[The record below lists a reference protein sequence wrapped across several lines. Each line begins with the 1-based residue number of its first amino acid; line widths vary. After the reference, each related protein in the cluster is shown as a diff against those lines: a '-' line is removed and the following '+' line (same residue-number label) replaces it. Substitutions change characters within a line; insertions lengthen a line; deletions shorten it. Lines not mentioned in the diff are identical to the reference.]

1 MNLKVLMNILPGK
14 IKEVMFFLLK
24 CRMFCC
30 IIKWEM
36 ICMKKIIAALCAAVF
51 LISSVASAEGIYS
64 YATET
69 KMPGGAKL
77 RNIRRFY
84 GDYALN
90 INCVEAD
97 LKNEG
102 LSLSLLKNPSGCD
115 KVDLM
120 DNLAKTVPGV
130 VAATNADFFS
140 YYSGSQNFSLGIEV
154 KDGKLLQ
161 SHIDTSTM
169 AAGILSGNSLSLSYI
184 SFSAYLSAANGAVM
198 AVTHINKPTKY
209 YGALLMYTADYNGG
223 TSPYLPQ
230 GITVVTV
237 ADGTVSAKG
246 TSMGGTVPI
255 PENGYILAIDDS
267 MTPFLNENM
276 NVGDKVKLDV
286 SAAPS
291 IENAKT
297 AFGGG
302 TMLLSGGKKTKITHS
317 VNGIN
322 PRTAVGT
329 NADGT
334 VVYLIT
340 VDGRQRVSRGVTL
353 DALADICLELGCVN
367 AMNLDG
373 GGSTRMVGKTIDN
386 SELHTVNY
394 PSENRKVINA
404 VAVTSSAEPGKAAGF
419 EVKPE
424 ANNVLAGD
432 SVKIN
437 VIPYD
442 ANYNTPSDNS
452 YELKWVISKGS
463 GRIENNV
470 FYAGSGGETVADL
483 YCNDVWQTSCVF
495 NVINDVYGILTNKS
509 ITLKKGEG
517 ISQSIASVYDKD
529 GNTAQVRDI
538 SLLKPSCDLTL
549 LSFDNGKITA
559 LREGFGELALSYGDV
574 RRSISVSCGSAGS
587 AAVTEAVT
595 RDELKSSDG
604 GGYRF
609 TVFAGAPVNTLFGRI
624 NYAAAAK
631 TLGSASAS
639 AILGGAVLSDITPN
653 GVSPLTAD
661 GYSESRFPG
670 ALAVSLVMSGGSL
683 KDRQWNKLTA
693 AVSSASEKNIFVLLK
708 DAPIFSDTLESD
720 VFRDYL
726 SDIAKNKNVFVVY
739 NGNENLSFIKNGVRY
754 IALADE
760 SDFSSLSEKVEK
772 MKYVTFNITQEG
784 ATYSLNKLYA
794 SSGGATGAYSVY

>member
-1 MNLKVLMNILPGK
+1 
-14 IKEVMFFLLK
+14 
-24 CRMFCC
+24 MFCC

-51 LISSVASAEGIYS
+51 LISSGASAEGIYS
-64 YATET
+64 YTTET

-373 GGSTRMVGKTIDN
+373 GGSTRMVGKTLDN

-708 DAPIFSDTLESD
+708 DAPIFSDTLESE

-739 NGNENLSFIKNGVRY
+739 NGNENLAFIKNGVRY

-760 SDFSSLSEKVEK
+760 SDFSSLPEKVEK
-772 MKYVTFNITQEG
+772 MKYVTFNITQDG

-794 SSGGATGAYSVY
+794 SSGGATGAYSVD

>member
-1 MNLKVLMNILPGK
+1 MNLKALMNILSGK

-51 LISSVASAEGIYS
+51 LISSGASAEGIYS

-772 MKYVTFNITQEG
+772 MKYVTFNITQEC

>member
-1 MNLKVLMNILPGK
+1 
-14 IKEVMFFLLK
+14 
-24 CRMFCC
+24 MFCC

-51 LISSVASAEGIYS
+51 LISSGAAAEGIYS

-97 LKNEG
+97 LKNES

-184 SFSAYLSAANGAVM
+184 SFSAYLTAANGAVM

-209 YGALLMYTADYNGG
+209 YGALLMYTVDYNGG
-223 TSPYLPQ
+223 TSPYFPQ

-237 ADGTVSAKG
+237 TDGTVSAKG
-246 TSMGGTVPI
+246 TSMGGTVTI

-559 LREGFGELALSYGDV
+559 LREGFGELVLSCGDV
-574 RRSISVSCGSAGS
+574 RRSISVSCGSTGS
-587 AAVTEAVT
+587 AAVTDAVT
-595 RDELKSSDG
+595 RDGLKSSAHD
-604 GGYRF
+604 GYRF

-631 TLGSASAS
+631 TLGDASAS
-639 AILGGAVLSDITPN
+639 AILGGTVLSDITPN

-661 GYSESRFPG
+661 GYSETRFSDS
-670 ALAVSLVMSGGSL
+670 LAVSLVMSGGSL
-683 KDRQWNKLTA
+683 KNQQWGKLTA
-693 AVSSASEKNIFVLLK
+693 AISSASEKNIFVLLK

-760 SDFSSLSEKVEK
+760 SDFSSLSEKVER
-772 MKYVTFNITQEG
+772 MKYVTFNITQNG
-784 ATYSLNKLYA
+784 VTYSLNKLYT
-794 SSGGATGAYSVY
+794 SSGGATEAYSAD

>member
-1 MNLKVLMNILPGK
+1 MNLKALMNIFQGK
-14 IKEVMFFLLK
+14 INEVMFFLLK

-51 LISSVASAEGIYS
+51 LISSGADAEGIYS

-97 LKNEG
+97 LKNES

-140 YYSGSQNFSLGIEV
+140 YYSVSQNFSLGIEV

-237 ADGTVSAKG
+237 TDGTVSAKG
-246 TSMGGTVPI
+246 TSLGGTVTI

-683 KDRQWNKLTA
+683 KEQQWNKLTA

>member
-1 MNLKVLMNILPGK
+1 MNLKALMNILSGK

-51 LISSVASAEGIYS
+51 LISSGASAEGIYS

-302 TMLLSGGKKTKITHS
+302 AMLLSGGKKTKITHS

-772 MKYVTFNITQEG
+772 MKYVTFNITQEC

>member
-1 MNLKVLMNILPGK
+1 
-14 IKEVMFFLLK
+14 
-24 CRMFCC
+24 MFCC

-36 ICMKKIIAALCAAVF
+36 ICMKKIVAALCAAVF
-51 LISSVASAEGIYS
+51 LISSGADAEGIYS

-97 LKNEG
+97 LKNES

-329 NADGT
+329 NDDGT

-708 DAPIFSDTLESD
+708 DAPIFSDTLESE

-739 NGNENLSFIKNGVRY
+739 NGNENLAFIKNGVRY

-760 SDFSSLSEKVEK
+760 SDFSSLPEKVEK
-772 MKYVTFNITQEG
+772 MKYVTFNITQDG

-794 SSGGATGAYSVY
+794 SSGGATGAYSVD

>member
-1 MNLKVLMNILPGK
+1 MNLKALMNILSGK

-51 LISSVASAEGIYS
+51 LISSGASAEGIYS
-64 YATET
+64 YTTET

-97 LKNEG
+97 LKNES

-442 ANYNTPSDNS
+442 TNYNTPSDNS

-595 RDELKSSDG
+595 RDELKTSEG

>member
-1 MNLKVLMNILPGK
+1 
-14 IKEVMFFLLK
+14 
-24 CRMFCC
+24 MFCC

-51 LISSVASAEGIYS
+51 LISSGASAEGIYS

-97 LKNEG
+97 LKNES

-595 RDELKSSDG
+595 RDGLKSSDG

-693 AVSSASEKNIFVLLK
+693 VVSSASEKNIFVLLK
-708 DAPIFSDTLESD
+708 NAPIFSDTLESD

>member
-1 MNLKVLMNILPGK
+1 
-14 IKEVMFFLLK
+14 
-24 CRMFCC
+24 MFCC

-51 LISSVASAEGIYS
+51 LISSGAAAEGIYS

-69 KMPGGAKL
+69 KMPGSAKL

-97 LKNEG
+97 LKNES

-184 SFSAYLSAANGAVM
+184 SFSAYLTAANGAVM

-223 TSPYLPQ
+223 TSPYFPQ

-237 ADGTVSAKG
+237 TDGTVSAKG
-246 TSMGGTVPI
+246 TSMGGTVTI

-483 YCNDVWQTSCVF
+483 YCNDVWQTSCAF

-559 LREGFGELALSYGDV
+559 LREGFGELVLSCGDV
-574 RRSISVSCGSAGS
+574 RRSISVSCGSTGS
-587 AAVTEAVT
+587 AAVTDAVT
-595 RDELKSSDG
+595 RDGLKSSAHD
-604 GGYRF
+604 GYRF

-631 TLGSASAS
+631 TLGDASAS
-639 AILGGAVLSDITPN
+639 AILGGTVLSDITPN

-661 GYSESRFPG
+661 GYSETRFSDS
-670 ALAVSLVMSGGSL
+670 LAVSLVMSGGSL
-683 KDRQWNKLTA
+683 KNQQWSKLTA
-693 AVSSASEKNIFVLLK
+693 AISSASEKNIFVLLK

-760 SDFSSLSEKVEK
+760 SDFSSLSEKVER
-772 MKYVTFNITQEG
+772 MKYVTFNITQNG
-784 ATYSLNKLYA
+784 VTYSLNKLYT
-794 SSGGATGAYSVY
+794 SSGGATEAYSVD

>member
-1 MNLKVLMNILPGK
+1 
-14 IKEVMFFLLK
+14 
-24 CRMFCC
+24 
-30 IIKWEM
+30 
-36 ICMKKIIAALCAAVF
+36 
-51 LISSVASAEGIYS
+51 
-64 YATET
+64 
-69 KMPGGAKL
+69 
-77 RNIRRFY
+77 
-84 GDYALN
+84 
-90 INCVEAD
+90 
-97 LKNEG
+97 
-102 LSLSLLKNPSGCD
+102 
-115 KVDLM
+115 M

-184 SFSAYLSAANGAVM
+184 SFSAYLTAANGAVM

-237 ADGTVSAKG
+237 TDGTVSAKG
-246 TSMGGTVPI
+246 TSMGGTVTI

-559 LREGFGELALSYGDV
+559 LREGFGELVLSCGDV

-587 AAVTEAVT
+587 AAVTDAVT
-595 RDELKSSDG
+595 RDGLKSSAHD
-604 GGYRF
+604 GYRF

-631 TLGSASAS
+631 TLGDASAS
-639 AILGGAVLSDITPN
+639 AILGGTVLSDITPN
-653 GVSPLTAD
+653 GVSH
-661 GYSESRFPG
+661 
-670 ALAVSLVMSGGSL
+670 
-683 KDRQWNKLTA
+683 
-693 AVSSASEKNIFVLLK
+693 
-708 DAPIFSDTLESD
+708 
-720 VFRDYL
+720 
-726 SDIAKNKNVFVVY
+726 
-739 NGNENLSFIKNGVRY
+739 
-754 IALADE
+754 
-760 SDFSSLSEKVEK
+760 
-772 MKYVTFNITQEG
+772 
-784 ATYSLNKLYA
+784 
-794 SSGGATGAYSVY
+794 

>member
-1 MNLKVLMNILPGK
+1 MNLKALMNILSGK

-51 LISSVASAEGIYS
+51 LISSGASAEGIYS
-64 YATET
+64 YTTET

-97 LKNEG
+97 LKNES

-595 RDELKSSDG
+595 RDELKTSEG

>member
-1 MNLKVLMNILPGK
+1 
-14 IKEVMFFLLK
+14 
-24 CRMFCC
+24 MFCC

-51 LISSVASAEGIYS
+51 LISSGAAAEGIYS

-595 RDELKSSDG
+595 RDELKTSEG

>member
-1 MNLKVLMNILPGK
+1 MNLKALMNINK
-14 IKEVMFFLLK
+14 VMFFLLK

-51 LISSVASAEGIYS
+51 LISSGASAEGIYS
-64 YATET
+64 YTTET

-97 LKNEG
+97 LKNES

-334 VVYLIT
+334 VVFLIT

-404 VAVTSSAEPGKAAGF
+404 VAVTSSAAPGKAAGF

-559 LREGFGELALSYGDV
+559 LREGFGELALSSGDV

-604 GGYRF
+604 GGYQF

>member
-1 MNLKVLMNILPGK
+1 MNLKALMNILSGK

-51 LISSVASAEGIYS
+51 LISSGASAEGIYS

-77 RNIRRFY
+77 RNIKRFY

-97 LKNEG
+97 LKNES

-237 ADGTVSAKG
+237 ADGTVSVKG

-276 NVGDKVKLDV
+276 NVGDEVKLDV

-509 ITLKKGEG
+509 IPLKKGEG

-683 KDRQWNKLTA
+683 KEQQWNKLTA

>member
-1 MNLKVLMNILPGK
+1 
-14 IKEVMFFLLK
+14 
-24 CRMFCC
+24 MFCC

-51 LISSVASAEGIYS
+51 LISSGAYAEGIYS

-97 LKNEG
+97 LKNES

-246 TSMGGTVPI
+246 TSLGGTVTI

-683 KDRQWNKLTA
+683 KEQQWNKLTA

-784 ATYSLNKLYA
+784 ATYSLNKLYT